1 MKSILIILIAA
12 SFLLGCSTVSYVGN
26 SKEAKTDYT
35 LINNLGEKYYS
46 QITLLDQK
54 IILCE
59 YLKVENDSL
68 YYGDFESRLTSIS
81 LSKINKVKIKD
92 GNTIYGRGCLLG
104 FGAGLAAYLAA
115 ALATNGRVQSPN
127 RLPVVVGLLA
137 MPLGFVAGLFI
148 KNDTVFVFNDN

>member
-1 MKSILIILIAA
+1 MKSNLIILITA
-12 SFLLGCSTVSYVGN
+12 SFLTGCSTINYVGN
-26 SKEAKTDYT
+26 PKEAKKDYS

-46 QITLLDQK
+46 QITLLDQE

-59 YLKVENDSL
+59 YLHVENDSL
-68 YYGDFESRLTSIS
+68 YYGDFGSRLTSIA

-92 GNTIYGRGCLLG
+92 GNTNYGSGCLLG
-104 FGAGLAAYLAA
+104 FGTGLIAYLAA

-148 KNDTVFVFNDN
+148 KNDTVFVFNNN